1 MKKYVVIFE
10 EVWENHCGTEA
21 KWIPSKQRFYN
32 LKDAREYA
40 RNWTNSSIYRIEWTE
55 NGVQFVKKLKTI

>member
-1 MKKYVVIFE
+1 MIKKYVVIFE
-10 EVWENHCGTEA
+10 EVWENRCGTEA

-40 RNWTNSSIYRIEWTE
+40 R
-55 NGVQFVKKLKTI
+55 K